1 MFFSCEK
8 GFSLDLARG
17 TEKSDDNKPACEMI
31 ASETDLGGIAYGFA
45 IGSSPLFLIAANA
58 SGDAKNRMT
67 LRAAFESVLLAAM
80 PAENTDT
87 FCTSGG
93 NGVM

>member
-17 TEKSDDNKPACEMI
+17 TEKSDQNKPACETI
-31 ASETDLGGIAYGFA
+31 ASETDLSGIAYGFA
-45 IGSSPLFLIAANA
+45 IGSRPLFLIASNA
-58 SGDAKNRMT
+58 SRDAKKSIM
-67 LRAAFESVLLAAM
+67 LRAASEWVVLATM